1 MESLIGEAIVCQD
14 GEVGRLT
21 YVVDPDTGSITDL
34 IVTIPPRFW

>member
-21 YVVDPDTGSITDL
+21 YVVDPDTGSIICYL
-34 IVTIPPRFW
+34 CVGSYS